1 VDCGEGAAT
10 GTVLDVRPWIYNFED
25 RLGGEIL
32 QCGHCS
38 ADYHPQTATSMIG
51 QDAHAFW
58 LVEYETC
65 PRCRGFNI
73 RLAKGIRHAN
83 GAFQASATYV
93 VHPRGGVSRK
103 PVPPEVPQKLTEDY
117 NEACLVLADSP
128 KASAALSRRVLQ
140 IILREHAQV
149 KPQDLSKEID
159 EVLASKQLP
168 SHLAAAIDA
177 VRHIGNFAAHPIKS
191 TNTGTIVEVEPGEA
205 EWSLDV
211 VDGLFDFYF
220 IGPAELQK
228 KRDALNAKLAA
239 AGKPALK

>member
-1 VDCGEGAAT
+1 V
-10 GTVLDVRPWIYNFED
+10 
-25 RLGGEIL
+25 

-38 ADYHPQTATSMIG
+38 TDYHPQTATSMIG
-51 QDAHAFW
+51 QDAKAFW
-58 LVEYETC
+58 QVEFEPC
-65 PRCRGFNI
+65 PRCRSFNI
-73 RLAKGIRHAN
+73 RLVKGVRDPNGVFHSGGTYVIYPKGI
-83 GAFQASATYV
+83 
-93 VHPRGGVSRK
+93 PRK
-103 PVPPEVPQKLTEDY
+103 PAAPEVPPNLAEDY
-117 NEACLVLADSP
+117 SEACLVLADSP
-128 KASAALSRRVLQ
+128 KASAALSRRALQ
-140 IILREHAQV
+140 VILREHAKV

-159 EVLASKQLP
+159 EVLAAKQLP

-191 TNTGTIVEVEPGEA
+191 TNTGAIVEVEPGEA

-211 VDGLFDFYF
+211 VEGLFDFYF